1 MAKCRDCGFREENY
15 MGSIQGQGVY
25 RFSYCAEKIYDCQIV
40 DPDCERDCDAF
51 KEAECK
57 TDMGSITK

>member
-1 MAKCRDCGFREENY
+1 